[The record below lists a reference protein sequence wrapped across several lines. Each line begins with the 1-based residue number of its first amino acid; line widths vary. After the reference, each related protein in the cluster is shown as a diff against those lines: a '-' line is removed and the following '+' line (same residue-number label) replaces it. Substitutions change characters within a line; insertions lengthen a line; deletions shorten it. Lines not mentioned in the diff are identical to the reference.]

1 MYFYMF
7 GTKSTLELVTNL
19 EKKKHG
25 VSRGFL
31 LHHALSCIIYD
42 AF

>member
-25 VSRGFL
+25 IRRGFL
-31 LHHALSCIIYD
+31 LHHAFFVIYD